1 MSIENEFDNRA
12 VSKEL
17 MNELTNGGFKEF
29 VNFVKQSEKPNCEYK
44 LALCFRGNDNPDS
57 VVIYYNNHM
66 VWKLNIEKNGSLA
79 VTISYNHARYSKD
92 WKEKLELLCSKKFGF
107 KGKKEPEDGSIG
119 YLKAIGN
126 IFSKNFVEDSFR
138 ILKPL
143 IDDFFN
149 TDLKFDYFKEE
160 NVKTHRNYIE
170 KIRQQELYIEFDNL
184 DNGLFVYDLEF
195 AQKRVEEVS
204 LNKNQPDM
212 LGIRFKNG
220 KPEKRVFIE
229 VKSTEAAVRN
239 LKSGLKKHLIGME
252 EYIKDEV
259 AISNRIK
266 EAYQIFEQYKQLN
279 LRNVTN
285 VNANVL
291 DTKLPIEIRFILTD
305 EAAEYFK
312 RNKKYWENRKD
323 DENYILE
330 KFMKNRGY
338 TVEYVNA
345 ERIEIWK

>member
-1 MSIENEFDNRA
+1 MSTKNGVDNRA
-12 VSKEL
+12 VSEDL
-17 MNELTNGGFKEF
+17 MNELINGGFKEF
-29 VNFVKQSEKPNCEYK
+29 VNFVRQSEKPNSKCK

-57 VVIYYNNHM
+57 VIIYYNNHM
-66 VWKLNIEKNGSLA
+66 VWKLNIEKNGLLA
-79 VTISYNHARYSKD
+79 VTISYNHARYSRD
-92 WKEKLELLCSKKFGF
+92 WKEKLDILCSNRFGF

-119 YLKAIGN
+119 YLKATGN
-126 IFSKNFVEDSFR
+126 IFSKSFVEDSFE
-138 ILKPL
+138 ILKPI

-149 TDLKFDYFKEE
+149 TSLKFDYFKGE
-160 NVKTHRNYIE
+160 NVKIHRNYIE
-170 KIRQQELYIEFDNL
+170 KIRQQELYMEFNNL

-195 AQKRVEEVS
+195 AQKSVKGVS
-204 LNKNQPDM
+204 LNNNQPDM

-229 VKSTEAAVRN
+229 VKSTEAAVKDS
-239 LKSGLKKHLIGME
+239 KSGLKKHLIGME

-266 EAYQIFEQYKQLN
+266 EAYQILEQYKELN

-285 VNANVL
+285 VNANMF